1 MAGVSLPVTVDQVA
15 LADIGKRLYR
25 LRGRIAD
32 MTPVYDEIGGSL
44 VTSTLHRF
52 EKGVDPEGSPWRP
65 SIRALQ
71 TNGQTLVDTGHMRQS
86 VTHRAERDKVTV
98 GTNRVYAA
106 IHQFGGKA
114 GRGGSATIPARPFIG
129 MSKDDA
135 TETRAILG
143 DWLAEPLSG
152 GGGK

>member
-1 MAGVSLPVTVDQVA
+1 MAGVSLPVTIDQAA
-15 LADIGKRLYR
+15 LGDIGKRLYQ

-32 MTPVYDEIGGSL
+32 MTPVYDEIGASL
-44 VTSTLHRF
+44 VTSTSHRF
-52 EKGVDPEGSPWRP
+52 EKGVDPEGQAWRP
-65 SIRALQ
+65 SIRALE
-71 TNGQTLVDTGHMRQS
+71 TNGQTLVDSGHMRQS

-98 GTNRVYAA
+98 GTNRLYAA

-135 TETRAILG
+135 TETRAIVG
-143 DWLAEPLSG
+143 DWLKGPLQ
-152 GGGK
+152 